1 MVDSNVIWMKSF
13 NDSFQ
18 IVLTFLDASQTLRFV
33 KRQTNN
39 IAHIFAR
46 IVSFC
51 ASPFYWLEASSF
63 LVKTFI
69 VDCFQIK
76 Y

>member
-1 MVDSNVIWMKSF
+1 MESF
-13 NDSFQ
+13 NDSLQ
-18 IVLTFLDASQTLRFV
+18 IVLTSSDANLTLRFV

-39 IAHIFAR
+39 IAHILAR

-51 ASPFYWLEASSF
+51 ASPSCWLEASSF

-69 VDCFQIK
+69 VDCFQIES
-76 Y
+76 

>member
-1 MVDSNVIWMKSF
+1 MESF
-13 NDSFQ
+13 NDSLQ
-18 IVLTFLDASQTLRFV
+18 IVLTSSDANLTFRFV

-39 IAHIFAR
+39 VAHILAR

-51 ASPFYWLEASSF
+51 AIPSYWLEASSV

-69 VDCFQIK
+69 IDCFQIESQWIPSC
-76 Y
+76 